1 MIKLTTGNSSIF
13 QIFCSIKKF
22 HQIIV
27 FPCSV
32 EKPSIEKKNYKFVNT
47 GIQLVTTNWDTVLS
61 ERLYKKSHVWTIY
74 DK

>member
-1 MIKLTTGNSSIF
+1 MTKLTTGNSSIF
-13 QIFCSIKKF
+13 QIFCSIKEF

-32 EKPSIEKKNYKFVNT
+32 EKPSIDKKNYKFVNT

-61 ERLYKKSHVWTIY
+61 ESVYKKSNVWTIY